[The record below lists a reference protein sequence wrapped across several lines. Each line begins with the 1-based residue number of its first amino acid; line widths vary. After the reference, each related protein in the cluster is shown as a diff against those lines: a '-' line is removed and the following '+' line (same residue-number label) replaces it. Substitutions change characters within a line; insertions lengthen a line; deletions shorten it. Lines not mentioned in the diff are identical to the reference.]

1 VVSIFVSKLPRGRGV
16 ALFAYLTT
24 DPRVMGIL
32 AWASAAITVL
42 GFAVAIWQILKVKR
56 AADAARKAALG
67 LAQRVRSRE
76 LLAKLGEAHTH
87 LESAR
92 NHIGRGERQIG
103 IVWLELSSGCA
114 IEAREISRT
123 LGRSSTDLDGLIIA
137 MSDLTRQLT
146 MTPEPLSA
154 DAGFIPLQLELRK
167 ASERLQRVLAQSRY
181 RYDVGED

>member
-1 VVSIFVSKLPRGRGV
+1 MASIFVSKLPRGRGI

-24 DPRVMGIL
+24 DPKILGIL
-32 AWASAAITVL
+32 AWASATITVL

-56 AADAARKAALG
+56 AADAARDAALG

-76 LLAKLGEAHTH
+76 LLAKLGDAHTH

-92 NHIGRGERQIG
+92 NHVGRGERQIG

-146 MTPEPLSA
+146 VTPDPLSA
-154 DAGFIPLQLELRK
+154 DAGFILLQLELRK
-167 ASERLQRVLAQSRY
+167 ASERLQRVLAQLRY
-181 RYDVGED
+181 RYDVGEG